1 MLVYPLEMAIYEGV
15 KPFSDPYS
23 YSVGGAG
30 VQFCSPT
37 GLLIIGGYHFVITIW
52 GDFPRFVI
60 NRTSETRVDL
70 DHCKGTWLILADFLF
85 ISVSMVNVSYNFQQ
99 VWLLS
104 DYLLP
109 GCIPILGCTNVLS
122 PRFSFWEE
130 WRGQFTISYHLLF
143 GKHVNSQ
150 SLKSME
156 ASMRKSFLS
165 TMDGQLSCLP
175 IMSFW

>member
-1 MLVYPLEMAIYEGV
+1 MLVYPLEMAIYEGL

-37 GLLIIGGYHFVITIW
+37 GSLIIGGYHFVITIW
-52 GDFPRFVI
+52 GDFPRLVI

-70 DHCKGTWLILADFLF
+70 DHCKGTWLILAVFLF
-85 ISVSMVNVSYNFQQ
+85 ISVSMVNVSYNSQQ

-109 GCIPILGCTNVLS
+109 GCIPILRCTNILS
-122 PRFSFWEE
+122 LRH
-130 WRGQFTISYHLLF
+130 GQQAKQGSTQDFPF
-143 GKHVNSQ
+143 GKNGGD
-150 SLKSME
+150 
-156 ASMRKSFLS
+156 SFVYHFVSS
-165 TMDGQLSCLP
+165 TLQ
-175 IMSFW
+175 

>member
-1 MLVYPLEMAIYEGV
+1 MLVYPLEMAIYEGWSHFQTHTAIQLGGGCAILFTHWV
-15 KPFSDPYS
+15 VDHWGVPFLSSPF
-23 YSVGGAG
+23 GG
-30 VQFCSPT
+30 
-37 GLLIIGGYHFVITIW
+37 
-52 GDFPRFVI
+52 FPPI
-60 NRTSETRVDL
+60 CNHRTSETRVDL
-70 DHCKGTWLILADFLF
+70 DHCKGTWLILAGFLF